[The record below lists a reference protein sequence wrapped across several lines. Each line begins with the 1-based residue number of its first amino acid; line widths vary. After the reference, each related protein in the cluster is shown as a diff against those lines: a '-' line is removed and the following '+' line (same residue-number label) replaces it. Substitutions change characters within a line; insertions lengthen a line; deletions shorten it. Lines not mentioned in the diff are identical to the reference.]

1 MSSRRAPLA
10 LCAALLALAAPV
22 HACVEALLASAMQL
36 CLQQFERRM
45 MALGPRADWCT
56 WELSASAAR
65 RSARRWYGELTNCT
79 QAASRRRGC
88 FWPSAAVDRFFA
100 GAHRAFFSECPW
112 EDTAPADPPPA
123 LLALLIAAPALL
135 VATATGLIV
144 WHSKRREG
152 AI

>member
-56 WELSASAAR
+56 WELSARTTDGPREPSPGLR
-65 RSARRWYGELTNCT
+65 RLP
-79 QAASRRRGC
+79 SRRRR
-88 FWPSAAVDRFFA
+88 ATA
-100 GAHRAFFSECPW
+100 GASHKA
-112 EDTAPADPPPA
+112 TAPLTA
-123 LLALLIAAPALL
+123 
-135 VATATGLIV
+135 ATANPINSIV
-144 WHSKRREG
+144 VA
-152 AI
+152 AIGRLEPWRWNGGKVSSATACSLHAR

>member
-56 WELSASAAR
+56 WELSA
-65 RSARRWYGELTNCT
+65 RWYGELTNCT